1 MSWASGSRASEP
13 RSMESTERSSGSSV
27 LRTATLTAVAGI
39 PDIRPGISLPEILV
53 TALEEYG
60 PRPVPGDVLVVA
72 QKVVSK
78 AEGSVVD
85 LSRITPGEDAVRL
98 GAETRKDPRLVEVI
112 LGESARV
119 VRVQHGVLITEH
131 RLGFICANGGVDH
144 SNVGL
149 GADVVSLLPRDPD
162 ASARAIREALAE
174 GFGAG
179 VAVIINDSH
188 GRPHREGAVGV
199 CIGASGLEPLLSLVG
214 RADLYGYTLRT
225 SVEAV
230 ADELAAAATLLQGQC
245 DEGTPAVLIRG
256 LSVPQGAGGAGRLLR
271 DPARDLFR

>member
-1 MSWASGSRASEP
+1 MMSS
-13 RSMESTERSSGSSV
+13 
-27 LRTATLTAVAGI
+27 ATIIAIPGI
-39 PDIRPGISLPEILV
+39 PDVRPGMALPDLLVRALHAAEIRPSV
-53 TALEEYG
+53 
-60 PRPVPGDVLVVA
+60 GDILVVA

-85 LSRITPGEDAVRL
+85 LAEVTPRAEAHRLAGET
-98 GAETRKDPRLVEVI
+98 GKDPRLVEVI
-112 LGESARV
+112 LRESTQV
-119 VRVQHGVLITEH
+119 VRVHAEVLITEH
-131 RLGFICANGGVDH
+131 RLGFICANAGVDH

-149 GADVVSLLPRDPD
+149 GPDVVCLLPRDPD
-162 ASARAIREALAE
+162 ASARAISAAL
-174 GFGAG
+174 GAAFETP

-188 GRPHREGAVGV
+188 GRPHREGAVGT
-199 CIGASGLEPLLSLVG
+199 CIGAAGLEPLVSLVG
-214 RADLYGYTLRT
+214 RPDRYGYTLRT

-256 LSVPQGAGGAGRLLR
+256 VPVKEGPGGAAQLLR

>member
-1 MSWASGSRASEP
+1 MP
-13 RSMESTERSSGSSV
+13 P
-27 LRTATLTAVAGI
+27 ATLIAVPGM
-39 PDIRPGISLPEILV
+39 PDVRPGMSLPGLLV
-53 TALEEYG
+53 QALTAAGL
-60 PRPVPGDVLVVA
+60 RPSGGDVLVVA

-85 LSRITPGEDAVRL
+85 LAEVTPGEEARRL
-98 GAETRKDPRLVEVI
+98 ARETAKDPRLVEVI
-112 LGESARV
+112 LEESTRV
-119 VRVQHGVLITEH
+119 VRVHAGVLITEH
-131 RLGFICANGGVDH
+131 RLGFICANAGVDH

-149 GADVVSLLPRDPD
+149 GPEVVSLLPRDPD
-162 ASARAIREALAE
+162 ASARAVSTALRAA
-174 GFGAG
+174 FQAA

-199 CIGASGLEPLLSLVG
+199 CIGAAGLEPLQNLVG
-214 RADLYGYTLRT
+214 RPDRYGYTMRT

-256 LSVPQGAGGAGRLLR
+256 IPVREGRGDAHQLLR